1 MRQWRVGTL
10 SMGLLL
16 MGSGLGLLYAQF
28 NRITVVDLVLKWWP
42 LIFIL
47 LGVEVLV
54 QYYFRKSE
62 DSKIKYDVFS
72 IFIIFIIVLTGVAI
86 QTASEFGLTAYVQ
99 NEIRSQNFELTSP
112 STKVDV
118 SKVRSIVIHAEN
130 APHLVVRDSSTRE
143 LSIYGRG
150 NLRAESR
157 EMAVKKL
164 AEGMRVSSRQEG
176 DTLYVDLETGVHLF
190 NYYLTLP
197 GDIAAEI
204 DLNGTSAELSPVRLS
219 NNWIVKSGADTK
231 VTLLPG
237 TNLLVSVLDTNLDSI
252 HGNVSWVDRDGKT
265 LVELRQEK
273 QAQENSSE
281 MNGNHDDV
289 SDQHLLLKA
298 AVGKPDHKLT
308 LVGASEVSV
317 NVLP

>member
-1 MRQWRVGTL
+1 
-10 SMGLLL
+10 MGLLL